1 MLQKYRSNLLL
12 ACSYFLL
19 IIAQHHIFFLVVDQ
33 AHPLWHPYQYFLML
47 ALLLVM
53 SFIKGPITR
62 TFFMSLPLIL
72 SFSEMGHYS
81 YYATPIHPSEI
92 WLGLQVHEI
101 GGVMAAEPQHVV
113 IPLIM
118 VLSFLFIGIFLNWKI
133 RPYHRH
139 IGATIFTIALFFFF
153 PIYNY
158 YAPLDATFGRNPD
171 PARSMGIDF
180 HQSFMFF
187 MGKILPQKITGGI
200 LPSEPN
206 SSMYLK
212 FEAEEESPW
221 DKIVLI
227 VGESLATRHMSLYDY
242 ERDTTPFLKT
252 QRNAPDFFYTTG
264 ISSGV
269 NTDVSVS
276 YLLNLAFGSPGKMKS
291 SLMEHCLFK
300 LAKNQRFGTHFLSIQ
315 TLEQLKYIAPY
326 LCNSS
331 IDDFRPMEMV
341 APHTPNPMAARDRDL
356 IPPFEELL
364 KKNSKDFIVLH
375 QRGSHGPWALRSTP
389 DSQIFEPRNEKD
401 KPVADYD
408 NSVVEFDLFMR
419 DLMQTLKKSNKKTL
433 VIYVSDH
440 GEALGENG
448 RWGHGLL
455 IREAFEVPMLIFSVN
470 RSLPERVKELPNPL
484 TQYGL
489 SLFLTEAMGLVAN
502 QRSSFQVDDFEIYG
516 NDIDGFAG
524 KARLKFKGD
533 GKYDVEVIPY

>member
-1 MLQKYRSNLLL
+1 MLEKYKSNLLL
-12 ACSYFLL
+12 AGFIFLL
-19 IIAQHHIFFLVVDQ
+19 VIAQHHLFFLIVDQ
-33 AHPLWHPYQYFLML
+33 AGSLWHWYQY
-47 ALLLVM
+47 LLLLCLLFFM
-53 SFIKGPITR
+53 TFMKGPITR
-62 TFFMSLPLIL
+62 TFFLSLPIIL

-101 GGVMAAEPQHVV
+101 GGVLAEEARHVV

-118 VLSFLFIGIFLNWKI
+118 VLLPLFGSIFLNWKLS
-133 RPYHRH
+133 PRH
-139 IGATIFTIALFFFF
+139 QYRSVTALVIALFFFF
-153 PIYNY
+153 PVYNY
-158 YAPLDATFGRNPD
+158 YAPLEATFGRNPD
-171 PARSMGIDF
+171 PARQMGIDF

-200 LPSEPN
+200 IPSEPN

-212 FEAEEESPW
+212 FDSQEESIW

-227 VGESLATRHMSLYDY
+227 VGESLSKRHMSLYDY
-242 ERDTTPFLKT
+242 ERETTPFLKT
-252 QRNAPDFFYTTG
+252 LRNSPDFFYTTG

-300 LAKNQRFGTHFLSIQ
+300 LAKGQRFGTHFLSIQ

-326 LCNSS
+326 LCSSS

-356 IPPFEELL
+356 IPPFAELL
-364 KKNSKDFIVLH
+364 KKDSKDFIVLH
-375 QRGSHGPWALRSTP
+375 QRGSHGPWSLRSTP
-389 DSQIFEPRNEKD
+389 DSKVFVPRHEKD
-401 KPVADYD
+401 GPVADYD

-419 DLMQTLKKSNKKTL
+419 DLVETLRKSDKKTL

-440 GEALGENG
+440 GEALGENN

-455 IREAFEVPMLIFSVN
+455 IREAFEVPMLILSVN
-470 RSLPERVKELPNPL
+470 RSLPERIQEFPNPL

-524 KARLKFKGD
+524 KARLKFKGN
-533 GKYDVEVIPY
+533 GEYDVDVIPY

>member
-1 MLQKYRSNLLL
+1 MGVT
-12 ACSYFLL
+12 A
-19 IIAQHHIFFLVVDQ
+19 
-33 AHPLWHPYQYFLML
+33 
-47 ALLLVM
+47 
-53 SFIKGPITR
+53 FIV
-62 TFFMSLPLIL
+62 S
-72 SFSEMGHYS
+72 
-81 YYATPIHPSEI
+81 
-92 WLGLQVHEI
+92 
-101 GGVMAAEPQHVV
+101 
-113 IPLIM
+113 
-118 VLSFLFIGIFLNWKI
+118 
-133 RPYHRH
+133 
-139 IGATIFTIALFFFF
+139 LFFFF

-171 PARSMGIDF
+171 PERQMGIDF

-187 MGKILPQKITGGI
+187 MGKILPQKISGGI

-206 SSMYLK
+206 SSIYLK

-227 VGESLATRHMSLYDY
+227 VGESLATRHMSLYGY
-242 ERDTTPFLKT
+242 ERKTTPFLDT
-252 QRNAPDFFYTTG
+252 QRNAPDFFFTTG

-300 LAKNQRFGTHFLSIQ
+300 LAKTQRFGTHFLSIQ

-326 LCNSS
+326 LCTSS

-364 KKNSKDFIVLH
+364 KKDSKDFIVLH
-375 QRGSHGPWALRSTP
+375 QRGSHGPWSLRSTP
-389 DSQIFEPRNEKD
+389 DSKVFVPRNEKD
-401 KPVADYD
+401 TPVADYD

-419 DLMQTLKKSNKKTL
+419 DLMETLKKHNKKTL

-440 GEALGENG
+440 GEALGENN

-470 RSLPERVKELPNPL
+470 RSLPERVAELPDPL

-502 QRSSFQVDDFEIYG
+502 QKSSFQVDDFEIYG

-533 GKYDVEVIPY
+533 GKYDLDVIPY